1 MRHIEVN
8 GQPLDVETATRL
20 IPLPH
25 GHFTA
30 AQVRGNRIAGWQ
42 HHLRRLREASREMF
56 GWAHEDEHVTRLVQ
70 AALAADGRGDA
81 SLRVIMATPK
91 RDEPDVLVVVDDPVD
106 MTPAPPLRTRTARY
120 ERELPWV
127 KHLATMGLLRAHHQA
142 HAAGVDDLIFVDH
155 GGVVLEGSIW
165 NLALWDGD
173 GVTWPAGPVLD
184 GVTQQLVRDNLDVP
198 QRHRAVRVDELDGF
212 RGAFFLN
219 SQCACQPI
227 GAIDAVEYAV
237 PPDAVAAFE
246 RAWGRVSWA
255 PLTAYL
261 T

>member
-1 MRHIEVN
+1 MTDRN
-8 GQPLDVETATRL
+8 LDPRE
-20 IPLPH
+20 
-25 GHFTA
+25 
-30 AQVRGNRIAGWQ
+30 IAKFEA
-42 HHLRRLREASREMF
+42 LASRWWDPEGDF
-56 GWAHEDEHVTRLVQ
+56 RPLHDLNPVRLDYIRSH
-70 AALAADGRGDA
+70 AD
-81 SLRVIMATPK
+81 LT
-91 RDEPDVLVVVDDPVD
+91 
-106 MTPAPPLRTRTARY
+106 
-120 ERELPWV
+120 
-127 KHLATMGLLRAHHQA
+127 
-142 HAAGVDDLIFVDH
+142 
-155 GGVVLEGSIW
+155 
-165 NLALWDGD
+165 
-173 GVTWPAGPVLD
+173 AGPVLD

-255 PLTAYL
+255 PVTAYL